1 MRCRWEGDLPSGWIL
16 LNVFLSLSLSL
27 SSPLWGHQDHLLF
40 SKWAFLLA
48 GALHPLF
55 SDCLS
60 AANAWQVDCSG
71 LAGRERAALCS
82 GPGLKDTDYCFPPS
96 LIEALERKD
105 FNLLS
110 SLLPEYGPGTARWP
124 VSSERLHKLIRAK
137 PPPPPLSSNP
147 AFPER
152 AVDMFLM

>member
-1 MRCRWEGDLPSGWIL
+1 M
-16 LNVFLSLSLSL
+16 
-27 SSPLWGHQDHLLF
+27 LF
-40 SKWAFLLA
+40 SKWAFWLA

-71 LAGRERAALCS
+71 LAGGERAAARP

-110 SLLPEYGPGTARWP
+110 SLSMGPVRRCHQDDCIN
-124 VSSERLHKLIRAK
+124 SSERT
-137 PPPPPLSSNP
+137 PLPSSNRP
-147 AFPER
+147 LPER
-152 AVDMFLM
+152 RGHVSDGKSDG

>member
-1 MRCRWEGDLPSGWIL
+1 MGRGSAIRVNSVKC
-16 LNVFLSLSLSL
+16 FSLSL
-27 SSPLWGHQDHLLF
+27 SSSLWGHQDHLLF

-71 LAGRERAALCS
+71 LAGRERAALRS

-110 SLLPEYGPGTARWP
+110 SLVPEYGPGTARWP
-124 VSSERLHKLIRAK
+124 VSSERLHKLIRAN
-137 PPPPPLSSNP
+137 PPPHLSLQTLPFQREPWTRFRCKS
-147 AFPER
+147 
-152 AVDMFLM
+152 

>member
-1 MRCRWEGDLPSGWIL
+1 M
-16 LNVFLSLSLSL
+16 FFSLSFSL
-27 SSPLWGHQDHLLF
+27 FSPLWGHQDHLLF

-71 LAGRERAALCS
+71 LAGGERAALRS

-110 SLLPEYGPGTARWP
+110 SLLAEYGPGTARWP
-124 VSSERLHKLIRAK
+124 VSSERLHKLIRANPHHPSSLLLCLFK
-137 PPPPPLSSNP
+137 PGPS
-147 AFPER
+147 
-152 AVDMFLM
+152 